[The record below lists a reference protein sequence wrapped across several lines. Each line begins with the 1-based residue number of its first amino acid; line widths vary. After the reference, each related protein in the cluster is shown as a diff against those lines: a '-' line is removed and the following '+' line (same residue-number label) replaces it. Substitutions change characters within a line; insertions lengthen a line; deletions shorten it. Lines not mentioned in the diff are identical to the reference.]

1 MLATHSDALLV
12 QLIAQHSGTHERVFQ
27 MQFIQSP
34 HHIQIT
40 PRDGFWQVIDTT
52 PADIE

>member
-1 MLATHSDALLV
+1 MLATDRNALV
-12 QLIAQHSGTHERVFQ
+12 MQLIAQHSGTHERVFQ

-40 PRDGFWQVIDTT
+40 PRDRPWHVIDTT